1 VIGKFIAAIIEFIVG
16 VGGALPQMA
25 KNQSRRLDIKEGV
38 KRARAK
44 GRQLRIERRNLR
56 KNKRLEK
63 AKRKHEIRG
72 DN

>member
-1 VIGKFIAAIIEFIVG
+1 MIGKFIAAIIEFLVG

-44 GRQLRIERRNLR
+44 GPQLRNERRNLR
-56 KNKRLEK
+56 KLKRLEK
-63 AKRKHEIRG
+63 AKRKHENRG

>member
-1 VIGKFIAAIIEFIVG
+1 MIGKFIAAIIEFLVG

-56 KNKRLEK
+56 KLKRLEK